1 MPRRKTSSSQ
11 PVLFN
16 PPAESVPER
25 ARVAS
30 SRMTLSA
37 QVIWSLA
44 RERLKQELSDA
55 AFASWVLPAT
65 AAGWG
70 NTPTPTLQLM
80 APSSAVRDQLA
91 GPLRTRLELALSAV
105 AGQTLDIQ
113 VTTPDQDGDPALF
126 AGQPDLAPERT
137 RSGRKRGSARAD
149 RRMTARNQNSLI
161 AVDADYANRRAE
173 IHRPTLRQ
181 EDRRIDVIGEGHWVV
196 LKQGVQLEGELGEML
211 PTDALTDADALTAA
225 ILRLVARIEG
235 PVAERCMHLFYEV
248 ADRNGRVPFLEN
260 LDVNTLLDRLGYS
273 RDERGYHTSSSRRT
287 VRDVIYALSTIAVA
301 AERTEWGPDDGPDG
315 KRRLFQSP
323 LIIFHGGE
331 YSGRETKGIPTAK
344 LLEHGLPE
352 KISLT
357 LGWYQGVR
365 HPDGTLGSNYVLM
378 PPLPLPEELDK
389 GRNAGAAD
397 RLVQWLY
404 TRYRMNRDS
413 NGDVSVIANTAY
425 KVAGITTP
433 NTTWARRT
441 LTHALDRLVEQG
453 SILAYSPVPSRR
465 TGSFVVTLN
474 ASRIPSEESRR
485 GKRRR

>member
-1 MPRRKTSSSQ
+1 MPRRKTPSSQ
-11 PVLFN
+11 PVLFDR
-16 PPAESVPER
+16 PIDSTPER
-25 ARVAS
+25 PARA
-30 SRMTLSA
+30 MPAAQTLW
-37 QVIWSLA
+37 ILA
-44 RERLKQELSDA
+44 RERIKQELSSA
-55 AFASWVLPAT
+55 AFASWILPAT
-65 AAGWG
+65 AAGWDDS
-70 NTPTPTLQLM
+70 PTPTLRLT

-91 GPLRTRLELALSAV
+91 GPLRARIELALSDV
-105 AGQTLDIQ
+105 AGQPISIQ
-113 VTTPDQDGDPALF
+113 VSTTPDLNSAQSLFPQPADVESEQAH
-126 AGQPDLAPERT
+126 AGKKRSRGRT
-137 RSGRKRGSARAD
+137 D
-149 RRMTARNQNSLI
+149 RRLAARNQSALI
-161 AVDADYANRRAE
+161 AVDADYANRRTE
-173 IHRPTLRQ
+173 IHRPPLRK
-181 EDRRIDVIGEGHWVV
+181 EDRRIDVIGEGRWVV
-196 LKQGVQLEGELGEML
+196 LKQGVQLEGELGELL
-211 PTDALTDADALTAA
+211 PSDALTDADALTAA

-301 AERTEWGPDDGPDG
+301 AERTEWGPDDGPEG

-365 HPDGTLGSNYVLM
+365 RPDGTLGSNYVLM

-389 GRNAGAAD
+389 GRNAGAAE

-474 ASRIPSEESRR
+474 ISRLPSDESRR
-485 GKRRR
+485 SKRRGS

>member
-1 MPRRKTSSSQ
+1 MPRRKIPPTQ
-11 PVLFN
+11 PVLFDR
-16 PPAESVPER
+16 PASNDADR
-25 ARVAS
+25 ARTNPA
-30 SRMTLSA
+30 RTALQA
-37 QVIWSLA
+37 QALWALA
-44 RERLKQELSDA
+44 RERLKQEMSEA

-65 AAGWG
+65 AAGWESA
-70 NTPTPTLQLM
+70 PTPILRLV

-91 GPLRTRLELALSAV
+91 GALRARLELALNTVSGQQIAIHV
-105 AGQTLDIQ
+105 ITPSEPNNAQSPFAQDAAAGPRRRRGNT
-113 VTTPDQDGDPALF
+113 
-126 AGQPDLAPERT
+126 R
-137 RSGRKRGSARAD
+137 RSGHAD
-149 RRMTARNQNSLI
+149 RRVAARNQVAMI
-161 AVDADYANRRAE
+161 AVDADYANRRTE
-173 IHRPTLRQ
+173 IHRPPQRT

-196 LKQGVQLEGELGEML
+196 LKQGVQLEGELGELL
-211 PTDALTDADALTAA
+211 PSDALTEPDALTAA

-273 RDERGYHTSSSRRT
+273 RDERGYHSSSSRRT
-287 VRDVIYALSTIAVA
+287 VRDVIYALSTISVA
-301 AERTEWGPDDGPDG
+301 AERTEWGPDDGPEG

-352 KISLT
+352 KISVS

-365 HPDGTLGSNYVLM
+365 HPDGTPGSNYVLM
-378 PPLPLPEELDK
+378 PPLPLPDELDK

-413 NGDVSVIANTAY
+413 NGDVSVIAGTAY

-474 ASRIPSEESRR
+474 TSRLPSDEGRR
-485 GKRRR
+485 GRRKS